1 MAAEI
6 GDVGAGFAAAH
17 GDEKG
22 GVADE
27 VVGEELRMGGG
38 EVDACFAHSV
48 DDDGM
53 DVRAGVGSGGEGAS
67 LGGIG

>member
-1 MAAEI
+1 LAAEI